1 MSEGQAAAGLGG
13 RLAARLEPLLER
25 AAGRVALAVEG
36 LHRGRVY
43 AREAERPFYPASV
56 IKLAVM
62 VEAFAQAAEGRVDL
76 EEELVVRASDTVT
89 GSGVLQ
95 YLLPGRRYPLI
106 DLVTLMMIVSDNTA
120 TNVLVDRLGA
130 EAITARMRALGL
142 PGIAVRQKLQVVPV
156 PPGARNEMTAG
167 ETARLLRLIGLG
179 QVVSYDACRRMVAIL
194 EGQQLDLDL
203 AARLPDPD
211 PAEVGQAPRWRWAHK
226 TGWVTGRLHDAGLLY
241 LPNGV
246 WAIAAFTE
254 GFPHPEEARA
264 TLAALGEALYE
275 ELLAAGDP
283 PPEGGQGG

>member
-1 MSEGQAAAGLGG
+1 MSGMETGNGLAG
-13 RLAARLEPLLER
+13 RLAARLDPLLE
-25 AAGRVALAVEG
+25 AAPGRVALVVEG
-36 LHRGRVY
+36 LHRGRLY

-76 EEELVVRASDTVT
+76 EEELPVRAADMVT

-95 YLLPGRRYPLI
+95 YLLPGRRYPLV

-120 TNVLVDRLGA
+120 TNVLIDRLGA
-130 EAITARMRALGL
+130 EAISARMRALGL

-156 PPGARNEMTAG
+156 PPGPRNEMTAG

-179 QVVSYDACRRMVAIL
+179 RVVSYDACRRMVAIL
-194 EGQQLDLDL
+194 EAQQLDLDL

-211 PAEVGQAPRWRWAHK
+211 PEEVGQAPRWRWAHK
-226 TGWVTGRLHDAGLLY
+226 TGWVRGRLHDAGLLY

-246 WAIAAFTE
+246 WAVAAFTE
-254 GFPHPEEARA
+254 GFAHPEEARA
-264 TLAALGEALYE
+264 VLAAAG
-275 ELLAAGDP
+275 ELLYRELLEAGDAP
-283 PPEGGQGG
+283 GEERDG